1 MNIIEVNGDWVKR
14 APKMTTEAKAK
25 ARKILGETFGWKC
38 RYCRKDLTPDSK
50 TGDDM
55 GFEYA
60 ELDHILPVSRG
71 GGNNIENLALCCCN
85 CNGAK
90 RDKTENEYLQ
100 VLYGS

>member
-1 MNIIEVNGDWVKR
+1 METVKR
-14 APKMTTEAKAK
+14 ASKMTTEAKAK
-25 ARKILGETFGWKC
+25 ARKILGEKFGWKC
-38 RYCRKDLTPDSK
+38 RYCRKELTPDSK
-50 TGDDM
+50 KSDASFWGMD
-55 GFEYA
+55 FEYA

-100 VLYGS
+100 VLYGA